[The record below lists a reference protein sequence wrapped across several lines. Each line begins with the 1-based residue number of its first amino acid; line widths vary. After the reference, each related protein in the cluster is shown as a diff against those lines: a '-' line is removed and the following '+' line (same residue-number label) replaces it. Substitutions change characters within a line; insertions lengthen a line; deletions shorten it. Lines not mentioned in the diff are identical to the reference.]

1 MNNTNNFSEFSSGAI
16 EPRNHDLSN
25 VNRQE
30 AASVD
35 SYPAT
40 ITKTDLENF
49 MTHTDAITKDAEN
62 ISQDSRAISDYLDS
76 FSCLMVHPDGS
87 LADLSDR
94 DGRKDLNDNIK
105 KNTEAVE
112 TMSAKIAEAP
122 QKMLETIP
130 ESVKAEFCI
139 ADRER
144 FDLFFKRMGS
154 FVDWAIPCSVVVGIV
169 IGGFAILAAMGY
181 SKACDYREKMEIQ
194 VKEQQ
199 EAIDFGNYMKE
210 KNPKTLERWRR
221 KHSE

>member
-1 MNNTNNFSEFSSGAI
+1 MKSGNDSS
-16 EPRNHDLSN
+16 
-25 VNRQE
+25 QE

-76 FSCLMVHPDGS
+76 FSSLMVHPDGS

-112 TMSAKIAEAP
+112 VMSAKIAEAP
-122 QKMLETIP
+122 Q
-130 ESVKAEFCI
+130 
-139 ADRER
+139 R
-144 FDLFFKRMGS
+144 
-154 FVDWAIPCSVVVGIV
+154 CSKLSPNLSRLSS
-169 IGGFAILAAMGY
+169 A
-181 SKACDYREKMEIQ
+181 
-194 VKEQQ
+194 
-199 EAIDFGNYMKE
+199 
-210 KNPKTLERWRR
+210 
-221 KHSE
+221 

>member
-16 EPRNHDLSN
+16 EPRNQDLSDA
-25 VNRQE
+25 NRQE

-49 MTHTDAITKDAEN
+49 ITHTDAITKDAEN

-76 FSCLMVHPDGS
+76 FSSLMVHPDGS

-94 DGRKDLNDNIK
+94 GGRKDMNDNIK

-122 QKMLETIP
+122 KKMLEAIP

-139 ADRER
+139 ADRKR

-154 FVDWAIPCSVVVGIV
+154 FVD
-169 IGGFAILAAMGY
+169 IGGVVSESGYALLAVVLSDAL
-181 SKACDYREKMEIQ
+181 Q
-194 VKEQQ
+194 
-199 EAIDFGNYMKE
+199 
-210 KNPKTLERWRR
+210 
-221 KHSE
+221 